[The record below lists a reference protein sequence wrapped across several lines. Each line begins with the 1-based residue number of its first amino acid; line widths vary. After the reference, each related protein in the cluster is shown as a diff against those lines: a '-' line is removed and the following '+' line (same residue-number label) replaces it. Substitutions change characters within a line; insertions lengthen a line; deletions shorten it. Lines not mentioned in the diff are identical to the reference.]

1 MEKQKESDK
10 ISCIQLLLV
19 VFPLVLG
26 VPQVMEPF
34 PVEGFQVVSPFP
46 MAVGTLVR
54 SLPIGAQLTL

>member
-26 VPQVMEPF
+26 VPQVMEPL

-46 MAVGTLVR
+46 MAVGDLVR